1 MGWEGKILGFFGGM
15 LSLKSKEVREKGVI
29 EKGTSISF
37 VGGNID
43 WVITYRHSYTQLIA
57 K

>member
-1 MGWEGKILGFFGGM
+1 M
-15 LSLKSKEVREKGVI
+15 LCLKSEEAREKGVI
-29 EKGTSISF
+29 EKETSISL

-43 WVITYRHSYTQLIA
+43 WIITYRHSYSQLIA

>member
-1 MGWEGKILGFFGGM
+1 M
-15 LSLKSKEVREKGVI
+15 LCLKSKEVREKGVV
-29 EKGTSISF
+29 EKETLISI

-43 WVITYRHSYTQLIA
+43 WIITYRHSYTQLIA

>member
-1 MGWEGKILGFFGGM
+1 M

>member
-1 MGWEGKILGFFGGM
+1 M
-15 LSLKSKEVREKGVI
+15 LCLKSEEVREKGMV
-29 EKGTSISF
+29 ENETSISV

-43 WVITYRHSYTQLIA
+43 WIITYRHSYTQLIA